1 MPIEDNIDELANEI
15 LKTAEY
21 LDKGVDGELSVLLSD
36 VYNLLY
42 KGGTRRTPFK
52 NRTGNLRRS
61 FSGVRIEENAFI
73 IQMMY
78 YGYFLSF
85 GVDGFKRNGAFGI
98 PAEVAGAFNEPVGY
112 RFGSKHN
119 PKKVPGI
126 DAFDFYPKDIEQRLI
141 NIYNK
146 EFGNG

>member
-1 MPIEDNIDELANEI
+1 MPIDENIDELANEI
-15 LKTAEY
+15 LKTSEY

-36 VYNLLY
+36 VYNVLY
-42 KGGTRRTPFK
+42 QGGRRRTPFK

-61 FSGVRIEENAFI
+61 FSGVRIEEDAFI
-73 IQMMY
+73 ISMMY

-85 GVDGFKRNGAFGI
+85 GVDGFKRQNAFGI
-98 PAEVAGAFNEPVGY
+98 PQEVSEAFGEPLNY

-126 DAFDFYPKDIEQRLI
+126 DPFDFYPENIQERLI

-146 EFGNG
+146 EFGDG